1 MGGKYR
7 AITVKKII
15 DNENV
20 QATDSAY
27 SDPILVAYA
36 EHFSYVI
43 EVTGTTPRIKL
54 DYQIIASPEGDA
66 DNVSTIHDGEVS
78 WYTPVTNG
86 NLVAE
91 VSASQADG
99 FSPAVTRWL
108 RIAVTGT
115 AANHATDTYVTVYIM
130 YQ

>member
-7 AITVKKII
+7 AITIKKVI
-15 DNENV
+15 DNVNV
-20 QATDSAY
+20 RATGSSN
-27 SDPILVAYA
+27 SDPILIAYA

-43 EVTGTTPRIKL
+43 EVSGTTPRIKL
-54 DYQIIASPEGDA
+54 DYQIIASPEGDP
-66 DNVSTIHDGEVS
+66 DNVSSIHDGEVT

-99 FSPAVTRWL
+99 FSPAVSRWL
-108 RIAVTGT
+108 RIQVTGT
-115 AANHATDTYVTVYIM
+115 ATNHANDTYVTVYIM